1 MYLTEKTTNIKLGL
15 IGVEVEMEIEIEI
28 EIELWGKVV

>member
-15 IGVEVEMEIEIEI
+15 IGVEVEMEIEIE
-28 EIELWGKVV
+28 LWGKVV